1 MENLTKE
8 KLTGLYLDD
17 KKSVADIARLFN
29 CSERGID
36 YWIKKYN
43 IPKRTISEAIYIKC
57 NPNGDP
63 FKVGSMFGKKD
74 SELKNLG
81 LGIYWGEGDKSL
93 NNTSVRLSNTD
104 PFLLKRFREFLRKI
118 YNVKEEKIQ
127 YGLTLFNDSKE
138 SDAVAFWKKHL
149 DIKRS
154 QLGKITVI
162 PPQGK
167 GTYKKKSRYGV
178 LVIIFT
184 NKKLKEIILKESQT
198 VSE

>member
-8 KLTGLYLDD
+8 KLIGLYIED
-17 KKSVADIARLFN
+17 KKSVADIAKLFN

-36 YWIKKYN
+36 YWIKKYD

-63 FKVGSMFGKKD
+63 FKVRRMLGKKD

-81 LGIYWGEGDKSL
+81 LGIYWGEGDKSP
-93 NNTSVRLSNTD
+93 NNTSIRLGNTD

-118 YNVKEEKIQ
+118 YSVKEEKIQ
-127 YGLTLFNDSKE
+127 YGLTLFNDSNE
-138 SDAVAFWKKHL
+138 SDAIAFWKKHL
-149 DIKRS
+149 GIKRS

-167 GTYKKKSRYGV
+167 GTYKKKSKCGV

-184 NKKLKEIILKESQT
+184 NKKLKEIILEEIKNLQK
-198 VSE
+198 